1 MPAAV
6 TIREAAERDLDAL
19 VELLGLL
26 FSLEAD
32 FAIDAVRQ
40 RRGLEQMLP
49 ARPGARS
56 GGASSAGR
64 LVLVAD
70 DAEAGRVV
78 GMATAQVVVS
88 TAEGGPALLVEDVVL
103 RPEARGRGL
112 GRALLERIEA
122 WGRRLGATRLQLVAD
137 RDNAPA
143 LAFYAACGFHPT
155 NLVCLRRTLAAGK

>member
-19 VELLGLL
+19 VELLGQL

-40 RRGLEQMLP
+40 RRGLEQIL
-49 ARPGARS
+49 RPGARS
-56 GGASSAGR
+56 GGASAGR
-64 LVLVAD
+64 LVLVAAD
-70 DAEAGRVV
+70 PEATAGRVV